1 MQQMVKKERAGC
13 VSCWVIE
20 EKSPR
25 YLLYGGLKE
34 NDVKDQKISGLY
46 LSDSNIIE
54 CIQAHIEDNLK
65 PIFSNI
71 LDHDEGF
78 EVLTKFGIHN

>member
-1 MQQMVKKERAGC
+1 MATVELLKGKALDTFCMVG
-13 VSCWVIE
+13 
-20 EKSPR
+20 P
-25 YLLYGGLKE
+25 KE

-46 LSDSNIIE
+46 LLDSNIIE